1 MNNVEICNLALS
13 WLGEPQI
20 TALTDATPAARLC
33 NALFASTLRALLA
46 EREWSRAIAW
56 QVLTPEAEAPGNPRF
71 EQQFVVP
78 AGTLRVLEV
87 VALDEV
93 PAGASDPVGP
103 VVGFGGGF
111 AALLEADTDVAAGP
125 IEFTGTEYDD
135 GTGYSAD
142 AGRYTVGRSGR
153 WRVSAQVEVA
163 GLTPSDS
170 VRVDIYRNGTLAL
183 RGTLGAPVVDDEA
196 DTSYSAG
203 SRCEA
208 VLLLESG
215 DYLEARLA
223 AQTDA
228 PVITLRAGGTR
239 FEAQLLALVG

>member
-20 TALTDATPAARLC
+20 TTLADATPAARLC
-33 NALFASTLRALLA
+33 NALFASTLRAFLA
-46 EREWSRAIAW
+46 EREWSRAVAW
-56 QVLTPEAEAPGNPRF
+56 QVLTPEAEAPSNPRF
-71 EQQFVVP
+71 EQQFAVP

-87 VALDEV
+87 LALDEV
-93 PAGASDPVGP
+93 PDDASTPVGP

-111 AALLEADTDVAAGP
+111 AALFEVDTAAAIGP

-135 GTGYSAD
+135 GAGFGVDT
-142 AGRYTVGRSGR
+142 GRYTVGRSGR
-153 WRVSAQVEVA
+153 WRVSAQIEAA

-170 VRVDIYRNGTLAL
+170 VRVDIYRNGALAL
-183 RGTLGAPVVDDEA
+183 RGTLGAPVVGAEG

-203 SRCEA
+203 SHCEA
-208 VLLLESG
+208 TLLLAAG

-228 PVITLRAGGTR
+228 LSVTLRAGGTR